1 MNRPYR
7 NKRHEKKEAFH
18 PKRSLGQNFL
28 TDDALFEQLVDLSG
42 VGKDDAV
49 LEIGAGAGGM
59 TKALSAR
66 CRQVVAIE
74 VDETLLPILRVS
86 LERCKNVQLVHGDVL
101 RLNLPELTAPLG
113 PFHIVANI
121 PYYLTTEL
129 MTLLLTSAMP
139 IQSISVMVQ
148 KEAAERMVAQPGE
161 DGYGMLA
168 VRAQYFYDP
177 QIALDVPACMF
188 TPPPKVDSAFVV
200 MPRREKPP
208 VEVSDEALFFKV
220 AAAAF
225 AMRRKTMENNL
236 IASFRVPREQAQSWL
251 SQCGIPSG
259 ARGETLSLKDFAALS
274 GVLTL
279 PPHSA

>member
-1 MNRPYR
+1 MKRPQHG
-7 NKRHEKKEAFH
+7 KGEFH
-18 PKRSLGQNFL
+18 HKRSLGQNFL

-74 VDETLLPILRVS
+74 VDETLLPILRVA
-86 LERCKNVQLVHGDVL
+86 LERCGNVRLVQGDVL

-129 MTLLLTSAMP
+129 MTMLLTGDMP
-139 IQSISVMVQ
+139 IQSISLMVQ
-148 KEAAERMVAQPGE
+148 KEAAQRMVAQPGE
-161 DGYGMLA
+161 EGYGMLA

-177 QIALDVPACMF
+177 QIMLDVPACMF

-200 MPRREKPP
+200 MPRRERPP
-208 VEVSDEALFFKV
+208 VEVQDEALFFRV

-236 IASFRVPREQAQSWL
+236 IASFRVSRDEAKQWL
-251 SQCGIPSG
+251 SQCGIPDG
-259 ARGETLSLKDFAALS
+259 ARGETLSLQDFAALS
-274 GVLTL
+274 NAMAKLL
-279 PPHSA
+279 

>member
-1 MNRPYR
+1 MNKPYG
-7 NKRHEKKEAFH
+7 NKRPGKKEEFRH
-18 PKRSLGQNFL
+18 KRSLGQNFL

-42 VGKDDAV
+42 VGPEDAV

-66 CRQVVAIE
+66 CRQVVAVE
-74 VDETLLPILRVS
+74 VDETLMPILRVS
-86 LERCKNVQLVHGDVL
+86 LERCKNVQLVHGDVM

-121 PYYLTTEL
+121 PYYLTTDL
-129 MTLLLTSAMP
+129 MTLLLSTDMP
-139 IQSISVMVQ
+139 IRSINLMVQ
-148 KEAAERMVAQPGE
+148 KEAAQRMVAQPGQE
-161 DGYGMLA
+161 GYGMLA
-168 VRAQYFYDP
+168 VRAQYFYNP
-177 QIALDVPACMF
+177 QIVLDVPSCMF

-208 VEVSDEALFFKV
+208 VGVKDEALFFKV

-236 IASFRVPREQAQSWL
+236 IASFRVSREQAAAWL
-251 SQCGIPSG
+251 AQCGIQQG
-259 ARGETLSLKDFAALS
+259 ARGETLSLRDFAAIS
-274 GVLTL
+274 GVM
-279 PPHSA
+279 SV

>member
-1 MNRPYR
+1 MKQR
-7 NKRHEKKEAFH
+7 NGKNQEFK

-28 TDDALFEQLVDLSG
+28 TDEALFEQLVALSG
-42 VGKDDAV
+42 VGPDDGV

-59 TKALSAR
+59 TKALAVR
-66 CRQVVAIE
+66 CREVVSIE
-74 VDETLLPILRVS
+74 VDGTLLPILRVA
-86 LERCKNVQLVHGDVL
+86 LEKCRNVHLVHGDVL

-113 PFHIVANI
+113 PYHIVANI

-129 MTLLLTSAMP
+129 MLLLLTSDMP

-148 KEAAERMVAQPGE
+148 KEAAERIVARPGQ

-168 VRAQYFYDP
+168 VRSQYFYAP
-177 QIALDVPACMF
+177 EIALDVPACLF

-200 MPRREKPP
+200 MPRRDKPK
-208 VEVSDEALFFKV
+208 VQVSDEALFFKV

-236 IASFRVPREQAQSWL
+236 IASFRVSREQAREWL
-251 SQCGIPSG
+251 NACGIPVG
-259 ARGETLSLKDFAALS
+259 ARGETLSLQDFASIADQM
-274 GVLTL
+274 TKEK
-279 PPHSA
+279 

>member
-1 MNRPYR
+1 M
-7 NKRHEKKEAFH
+7 KRQYGKPRRAKEEFH
-18 PKRSLGQNFL
+18 HKRSLGQNFL
-28 TDDALFEQLVDLSG
+28 TDDQLFEQLVDLSG
-42 VGKDDAV
+42 VGQDDAV

-66 CRQVVAIE
+66 CRQVIAIE

-86 LERCKNVQLVHGDVL
+86 LEKCKNVQLVHGDVL

-121 PYYLTTEL
+121 PYYLTTDL
-129 MTLLLTSAMP
+129 MNLLLTSAMP
-139 IQSISVMVQ
+139 IQSINLMVQ
-148 KEAAERMVAQPGE
+148 KEAAQRMVARPGE
-161 DGYGMLA
+161 EGYGMLA
-168 VRAQYFYDP
+168 VRAQYFYEP
-177 QIALDVPACMF
+177 VIALDVPACMF

-200 MPRREKPP
+200 MPRRKAPP
-208 VEVSDEALFFKV
+208 VQVRDEALFFRV

-236 IASFRVPREQAQSWL
+236 VASFRVSREQAKAWL
-251 SQCGIPSG
+251 AQCGIPDG

-274 GVLTL
+274 ETY
-279 PPHSA
+279 PIQN

>member
-1 MNRPYR
+1 MKRPQHR
-7 NKRHEKKEAFH
+7 KGEFR

-42 VGKDDAV
+42 VGKDDAI

-66 CRQVVAIE
+66 CRQVIAIE
-74 VDETLLPILRVS
+74 VDETLLPILRVA
-86 LERCKNVQLVHGDVL
+86 LIKCGNVRLVQGDVL

-129 MTLLLTSAMP
+129 MTMLLTGDMP
-139 IQSISVMVQ
+139 IQSISLMVQ
-148 KEAAERMVAQPGE
+148 KEAAQRMVARPGE
-161 DGYGMLA
+161 EGYGMLA

-177 QIALDVPACMF
+177 QIMLDVPACMF

-200 MPRREKPP
+200 MPRRKAPP
-208 VEVSDEALFFKV
+208 VETQDESLFFRV

-236 IASFRVPREQAQSWL
+236 IASFRVSRDEAKQWL
-251 SQCGIPSG
+251 SQCGIPDG
-259 ARGETLSLKDFAALS
+259 ARGETLSLQDFASLS
-274 GVLTL
+274 NVI
-279 PPHSA
+279 AK

>member
-1 MNRPYR
+1 M
-7 NKRHEKKEAFH
+7 KRQYGKPRRAKQEFH
-18 PKRSLGQNFL
+18 HKRSLGQNFL
-28 TDDALFEQLVDLSG
+28 TDDQLFEQLVDLSG
-42 VGKDDAV
+42 VGQDDAV

-66 CRQVVAIE
+66 CRQVIASE

-86 LERCKNVQLVHGDVL
+86 LEKCKNVQLVHGDVL

-121 PYYLTTEL
+121 PYYLTTDL
-129 MTLLLTSAMP
+129 MNLLLTSAMP
-139 IQSISVMVQ
+139 IQSINLMVQ
-148 KEAAERMVAQPGE
+148 KEAAQRMVARPGE
-161 DGYGMLA
+161 EGYGMLA
-168 VRAQYFYDP
+168 VRAQYFYEP
-177 QIALDVPACMF
+177 VIALDVPACMF

-200 MPRREKPP
+200 MPRREAPP
-208 VEVSDEALFFKV
+208 VQVRDEALFFRA

-236 IASFRVPREQAQSWL
+236 VASFRVSREQAKAWL
-251 SQCGIPSG
+251 AQCGISDG

-274 GVLTL
+274 ETY
-279 PPHSA
+279 PIQN